1 MKTLSIV
8 VPVYNVENYLERCLQ
23 SLIVDNKSFL
33 EVILVDD
40 GSTDSSSEICD
51 RYAEKYENI
60 SVIHKENG
68 GLSDARNAGLFVSHG
83 DYVWFVDS
91 DDSISSGILD
101 EFKNLVES
109 NEPDIIVTNYVM
121 HIGEIIQKR
130 EHKVL
135 EEDKNYNNNEYLKKV
150 LLAHE
155 YYLPVWVN
163 FYKKSFLV
171 DNGFKF
177 IKGIY
182 HEDEQLNPYMFLAA
196 SEIMYINKFS
206 YNYYVRN
213 NSIMTGGKYKKNISD
228 SMLIFNENRI
238 YFENNI
244 TDIDL
249 KKLLLN
255 DIVEKIVYFSCR
267 FVMGKVERKKFIDKH
282 FLFKNALGVKNKI
295 RVMLFICCYNLYK
308 WLFDKN
314 EKRKLGENE

>member
-8 VPVYNVENYLERCLQ
+8 VPVYNVEKYLERCIQ
-23 SLIVDNKSFL
+23 SLIAENKSFL

-40 GSTDSSSEICD
+40 GSTDLSVEICD

-60 SVIHKENG
+60 FVIHKENG
-68 GLSDARNAGLFVSHG
+68 GLSEARNVGLSASHG
-83 DYVWFVDS
+83 DYIWFVDS

-101 EFKNLVES
+101 EFKNVVEN
-109 NEPDIIVTNYVM
+109 NEPDIIVTNYLM
-121 HIGEIIQKR
+121 HIGEIVQKK

-135 EEDKNYNNNEYLKKV
+135 YEDKHYSNNEFLKKV
-150 LLAHE
+150 LSAHE
-155 YYLPVWVN
+155 YYLPVWLN
-163 FYKKSFLV
+163 FYRKSFLV
-171 DNGFKF
+171 ENAFRF
-177 IKGIY
+177 AKGIF

-206 YNYYVRN
+206 YDYYVRN

-228 SMLIFNENRI
+228 IMLIFNKNRI

-244 TDIDL
+244 ADIDL

-255 DIVEKIVYFSCR
+255 DIVEKTIYFSCR
-267 FVMGKVERKKFIDKH
+267 FVMDKTERKKYIDEH

-295 RVMLFICCYNLYK
+295 RVILFVCCNNLYK
-308 WLFDKN
+308 WLFANN
-314 EKRKLGENE
+314 EKIKLGEDE